1 MNDLLAWIA
10 IGLAAVVI
18 ARYVLRTRQP
28 LGFIAT
34 LLLGVGGAVA
44 GGFLAQH
51 VDVGIVRQIWYVDWI
66 SLVITVVGA
75 YAVILIIG
83 ILRR

>member
-1 MNDLLAWIA
+1 MKDLLTWIA

-18 ARYVLRTRQP
+18 ARYVLHVRQQ

-44 GGFLAQH
+44 GGFAAQY
-51 VDVGIVRQIWYVDWI
+51 VDFGIVRQIWYIDWI
-66 SLVITVVGA
+66 SLVITVVSA
-75 YAVILIIG
+75 CAVILIIG